1 MRLIPF
7 LVILVSMLVLAACGD
22 DDSSKPDK
30 EPANDVQTTDVPD
43 QLIGTWESLKEVQG
57 IRSTVT
63 FDADLSVFM
72 DDGCNGGRGSWDV
85 DGTTVTLSE
94 LAATMK
100 ACEKT
105 GENLLPSKAFTP
117 TFSEDGSELTM
128 EFSDSQGIVKV
139 TRSTK

>member
-7 LVILVSMLVLAACGD
+7 LVVVLSLLVLAACGD
-22 DDSSKPDK
+22 DDSTKSSK
-30 EPANDVQTTDVPD
+30 EPANDVPTTDVPD
-43 QLIGTWESLKEVQG
+43 QLIGTWDSLNEVQG

-72 DDGCNGGRGSWDV
+72 DDGCNGGRGSWDA
-85 DGTTVTLSE
+85 DGATVTLSE

-105 GENLLPSKAFTP
+105 GENLLPSREFTAA
-117 TFSEDGSELTM
+117 FSEDGNELTM
-128 EFSDSQGIVKV
+128 EFSDSAGIVKV
-139 TRSTK
+139 TRATT